1 MYINA
6 NDIQSTTGLDYH
18 YILKAVKKLDNIF
31 TSDVLKRGS
40 NNSLLFSSD
49 FAYSIF
55 DKIKQLK
62 NDGYTLKL
70 MKPYFESTLL
80 KPDSNKVN
88 NEQDQIKMESID
100 SIIKKLE
107 EVNKRSFDV
116 VFEKLVKSKEEQ
128 IETLQSKMMLMLPS
142 GVSEIEFQNSQKS
155 KDEKI
160 VQLETELKFKDELI
174 QGLKEYQ
181 SKIQKLRPLIYELQN
196 LDGNLF
202 SANQRKK
209 LFSDIMKFL

>member
-6 NDIQSTTGLDYH
+6 TDIEKSTGLEYH

-31 TSDVLKRGS
+31 TSDVVKRGS

-55 DKIKQLK
+55 DQIKQLK

-70 MKPYFESTLL
+70 MKPHFESTLEKQDL
-80 KPDSNKVN
+80 NKVN
-88 NEQDQIKMESID
+88 NESDQNKIESIN
-100 SIIKKLE
+100 SIIKRFE
-107 EVNKRSFDV
+107 EVNNNRFVD
-116 VFEKLVKSKEEQ
+116 VFEKLVKSKEEE
-128 IETLQSKMMLMLPS
+128 IKTLQSKMMLILPA
-142 GVSEIEFQNSQKS
+142 GVSELEFQNRQKS

-181 SKIQKLRPLIYELQN
+181 LKVQKLRPLIYELQN

>member
-6 NDIQSTTGLDYH
+6 TDIEKSTGLEYH

-31 TSDVLKRGS
+31 TADVVKRGS

-70 MKPYFESTLL
+70 MKPYFESILP
-80 KPDSNKVN
+80 KPDLNKIN
-88 NEQDQIKMESID
+88 NEQEQNKLESIN
-100 SIIKKLE
+100 SIMKKFE
-107 EVNKRSFDV
+107 ELNNNKFID
-116 VFEKLVKSKEEQ
+116 VFEKLVKTKDEQ
-128 IETLQSKMMLMLPS
+128 IKTLQSNIMLILPV
-142 GVSEIEFQNSQKS
+142 GVSEREFQSSQKS

-181 SKIQKLRPLIYELQN
+181 LKIQKLRPLIYELQN